1 MDEILFW
8 GLFFS
13 GNKILEDWQKKNITI
28 KRYVLSLWTN
38 LHEGFTFSK
47 IAHFGANS

>member
-13 GNKILEDWQKKNITI
+13 GNKILEDWQKKISQL
-28 KRYVLSLWTN
+28 RDM
-38 LHEGFTFSK
+38 F
-47 IAHFGANS
+47 